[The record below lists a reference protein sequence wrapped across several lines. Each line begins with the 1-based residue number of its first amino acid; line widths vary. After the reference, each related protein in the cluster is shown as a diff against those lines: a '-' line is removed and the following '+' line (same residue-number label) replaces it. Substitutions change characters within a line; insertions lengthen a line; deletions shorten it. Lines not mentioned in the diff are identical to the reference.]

1 MKILT
6 NYYTE
11 KELEYIKNNFK
22 TSTIRQ
28 IAKELHRPESGVSI
42 KAKQLGL
49 VKQKHSKWT
58 EEEIKF
64 LKENYIQMT
73 SEEISKH
80 VNHSVSAINTM
91 RDRLGLVRNAS
102 WTQEEIDYLVNNFE
116 TTLFSELSKKFN
128 RTEGAIRAKCFD
140 LNLVKKSPWTDEEIE
155 FVRYNYMD
163 MATKDIAKLL
173 LRTPSAVQLRAERMG
188 FKKYP
193 YYCEYNYFDKID
205 TEEKAY
211 WLGFM
216 TADGWISKNNETGAC
231 VTGIELQYDD
241 ISHLKKFNK
250 SIKGN
255 YQITDRWRTCEISKY
270 KTKSHTCIIR
280 IFSSIMYESLLKLG
294 FTNNKSFDCCIPNI
308 DNKLIKHYIR
318 GYFDGDGCFTYTS
331 KSFGVSFLTASY
343 TFNDN
348 LYNLLLS
355 YGFHPSK
362 SQYTSEYN
370 TQIYTISL
378 VRKQEKLDFLNWI
391 YGDATISL
399 DRKYNKYLRVKESVP
414 TQSCLAN

>member
-1 MKILT
+1 MT

-155 FVRYNYMD
+155 FVRRNYID
-163 MATKDIAKLL
+163 MTTKDIAKTL

-188 FKKYP
+188 LKKYP
-193 YYCEYNYFDKID
+193 YHCEYNYFDKID

-216 TADGWISKNNETGAC
+216 TADGWISKNNETGSCAI
-231 VTGIELQYDD
+231 GIELQYGD
-241 ISHLKKFNK
+241 IQHLRKFNK

-255 YQITDRWRTCEISKY
+255 YQITERWRKCSLSKHD
-270 KTKSHTCIIR
+270 KNHHMCTIR
-280 IFSSIMYESLLKLG
+280 IFSSIMYNSLVNLG
-294 FTNNKSFDCCIPNI
+294 FTNNKSFDCCIPVMNV
-308 DNKLIKHYIR
+308 NLLKHYVR
-318 GYFDGDGCFTYTS
+318 GYFDGNGCLCYTKNNFAVCIS
-331 KSFGVSFLTASY
+331 TASENLI
-343 TFNDN
+343 NDLTN
-348 LYNLLLS
+348 IFEKN
-355 YGFHPSK
+355 GFHPVVRK
-362 SQYTSEYN
+362 NITEFN
-370 TQIYTISL
+370 TTIYDFRL
-378 VRKQEKLDFLNWI
+378 NYKQEKLDFLNWI
-391 YGDATISL
+391 YGDATIFL